1 MIETSAGRAQLLR
14 QLAPEYARVALDNIA
29 REYPAA
35 GMYVVD
41 GPEPLPLPRQRHP
54 AFYGSYDWHSCVE
67 MHWLLL
73 RLLRLAPDDV
83 PQAEVRAALDEH
95 LAPEKLA
102 GELAFFGQPRYRS
115 VERPY
120 GWAWLLAL
128 AYEAALLGDTDGHRW
143 LENLTPLSD
152 FFTTRLAEWLPRL
165 TYPVRYGVHPNT
177 AFALTLALP
186 FADARAAAGDAR
198 LHDATHAAARRWFSQ
213 DQDYPAAWEPS
224 GSDFL
229 SPALTE
235 ALLMA
240 RLLEFEDFLP
250 WIDRFLPG
258 LAAGEPASLFTPAIV
273 ADATDGQTGHL
284 HGLNLSRAW
293 CFLRL
298 AEALPPGD
306 PRLPP
311 MRQAAE
317 RHAAASLPEV
327 VGGDYLLEHWLAV
340 YAVLLLS

>member
-1 MIETSAGRAQLLR
+1 MIETSAGREQLLR
-14 QLAPEYARVALDNIA
+14 RLAPEYAGAALANIA

-67 MHWLLL
+67 MHWLLV
-73 RLLRLAPDDV
+73 RLLRLAPDEL

-95 LAPEKLA
+95 LAPQALA
-102 GELAFFGQPRYRS
+102 GELAFFSQPRYRS

-128 AYEAALLGDTDGHRW
+128 RYEAALLDDAGGRRW
-143 LENLTPLSD
+143 AENLAPLSD
-152 FFTTRLAEWLPRL
+152 HFTTRLTEWLPRL

-186 FADARAAAGDAR
+186 YAALRAAAGDAR
-198 LHDATHAAARRWFSQ
+198 LRDAIRDAARRWFM
-213 DQDYPAAWEPS
+213 DDRDYPATWEPS

-229 SPALTE
+229 SPALVE
-235 ALLMA
+235 AVLLA
-240 RLLEFEDFLP
+240 RLLQPAEFVP
-250 WIDRFLPG
+250 WFDRFLPG
-258 LAAGEPASLFTPAIV
+258 LAAGEPANLFTPAIV

-293 CFLRL
+293 SFLRL

-306 PRLPP
+306 PRIPL
-311 MRQAAE
+311 MREAAE